1 MSSILGVNDAFD
13 RAIAPVIG
21 ILSQE
26 QAAQI
31 ANFHADQQLQ
41 ARIEELAAKSNEGEL
56 SSDELAEYEGY
67 AQANRFLAVLQAKA
81 RRLIDANREG

>member
-41 ARIEELAAKSNEGEL
+41 
-56 SSDELAEYEGY
+56 LAEYEGY